1 MYDASSLRGIKQSG
15 VGEAGAYAAITTNTA
30 NKHIV
35 KHNKLCKIMAKKHH
49 DEASVIRSLS
59 KKGSIQVNPANM
71 TIEILK
77 NSTDVGNGSWG
88 KIDYLRK
95 IHGYV
100 VLFTTKL
107 SKKVTP
113 KKISDD
119 ENSGINSKT
128 AKREAKFNMAAMA
141 KNAMRKAKT
150 K

>member
-1 MYDASSLRGIKQSG
+1 MYNAIPLQGIKQNG
-15 VGEAGAYAAITTNTA
+15 VGEAEAYIAITTNTA

-35 KHNKLCKIMAKKHH
+35 KYNKLCKIMARKHY

-59 KKGSIQVNPANM
+59 KKSSIQINPVNM
-71 TIEILK
+71 TIEVVK

-88 KIDYLRK
+88 KIDYLQK
-95 IHGYV
+95 VHGYV
-100 VLFTTKL
+100 VIFTTKL
-107 SKKVTP
+107 RNKVTP
-113 KKISDD
+113 KETFDD
-119 ENSGINSKT
+119 EDSGVNSKT